1 MDRTEEWRVF
11 VAVAGRRSFVAAA
24 RALRRSPQAI
34 TRAVAALE
42 GRLGARLLNRTTR
55 SVSVTGEGERYLERG
70 RRVLA
75 ELDALE
81 SAPDARAPLAGRLSV
96 TAPVLFGQLHVAP
109 LVCAFLAQHPEVE
122 ARMLLVDRV
131 VSLADEGID
140 LAVRIGPLPDS
151 SLRARLVGQVRWVVC
166 ASPRYRARAGTPRT
180 PDALARHACISFD
193 AGSPLTDH
201 WTFPRARPRGGIATP
216 GRDHRVAVRPRLIVN
231 TAQAGIDAA
240 IAGQGVVRVLSYQ
253 VARAVADGK
262 LRLILEAFAP
272 PPVPVNIVQLPGV
285 PNRLAAAFADHAAE
299 GLRARLRSRERTGP
313 DARSSPPPV
322 KA

>member
-1 MDRTEEWRVF
+1 MDRTEEWRAF
-11 VAVAGRRSFVAAA
+11 VAVAGRRSFIGAA

-55 SVSVTGEGERYLERG
+55 SVSVTGDGERYLERG
-70 RRVLA
+70 RRLLA

-81 SAPDARAPLAGRLSV
+81 SAPGARAPLAGRLSV

-109 LVCAFLAQHPEVE
+109 LVAAFLEQHPEVE
-122 ARMLLVDRV
+122 ARLLLVDRV
-131 VSLADEGID
+131 VSLAEEGVD

-166 ASPRYRARAGTPRT
+166 ASPAYLARAGVPRT
-180 PDALARHACISFD
+180 PEALARHTCVSFD

-201 WTFPRARPRGGIATP
+201 WTFPRAGG
-216 GRDHRVAVRPRLIVN
+216 RERRVALRPRLIVN

-240 IAGQGVVRVLSYQ
+240 IAGLGIVRVLSYQ
-253 VARAVADGK
+253 VERPLAEKR
-262 LRLILEAFAP
+262 LRLVLEASAP
-272 PPVPVNIVQLPGV
+272 PPVPIHLLQLPGV
-285 PNRLAAAFADHAAE
+285 PNRLAAAFADFAAE
-299 GLRARLRSRERTGP
+299 RLRGRLRLER
-313 DARSSPPPV
+313 PV
-322 KA
+322 R